1 MLIDRKT
8 INNELINKKL
18 RQSGVFYL
26 NSCEKNHFFITRTVS
41 IVFPIETRTK

>member
-18 RQSGVFYL
+18 RQGGVFYL
-26 NSCEKNHFFITRTVS
+26 NSFKNHFFKTRTVS
-41 IVFPIETRTK
+41 IVFPLETRTK

>member
-1 MLIDRKT
+1 MLIDQKT

-18 RQSGVFYL
+18 HRGGVFYL
-26 NSCEKNHFFITRTVS
+26 NSCEKNYFFISRTVS